1 MPCGFMEVEKLVF
14 HAAGNRSIGPPVGQ
28 TPDFHLHPGAAD
40 RDTPGNDGSALWN
53 RRNSA
58 SLFDSLGEL

>member
-14 HAAGNRSIGPPVGQ
+14 HAVGNRSIGQ

-40 RDTPGNDGSALWN
+40 RDTRGNDGRALRN
-53 RRNSA
+53 RRIGA
-58 SLFDSLGEL
+58 ALFDSLGEL